1 MIEEEIAKL
10 LEKEDFLALYN
21 EGMSLLF
28 RSGVFETL
36 KRLGQPKLVF
46 DGKDVNAMAAQAA
59 RTIGWN
65 GCLNTLFDFQ
75 AIVTNTMASK
85 GSSGPKATDALDAA
99 VKRGDLLELEA
110 EAIRNGKRIDPNI
123 YKPKSVPTAGNAAS
137 NGGSSS

>member
-1 MIEEEIAKL
+1 MIELEVAKL

-21 EGMSLLF
+21 EGMSLLY
-28 RSGVFETL
+28 RSGIFETL

-75 AIVTNTMASK
+75 TIVMNAVASK
-85 GSSGPKATDALDAA
+85 GGTSTKAFDALDVA
-99 VKRGDLLELEA
+99 VRRGDLLELEA
-110 EAIRNGKRIDPNI
+110 EAIRNGKRIDPTI
-123 YKPKSVPTAGNAAS
+123 YKPKPIPNSGNAVS